1 MKYHQANFAS
11 EKSNDFDEEYYHKS
25 KNKDTKVQFDITKSV
40 NEWMYIKYLPFRK
53 KKPYKKGRD
62 FINGHYIIFS
72 IFFCM
77 VMFHEPQTW
86 SPMVIEKL

>member
-40 NEWMYIKYLPFRK
+40 NE
-53 KKPYKKGRD
+53 
-62 FINGHYIIFS
+62 
-72 IFFCM
+72 
-77 VMFHEPQTW
+77 
-86 SPMVIEKL
+86 